1 MAKDLI
7 RTRRYIHKFYQIRT
21 QLQAV
26 GLRIQTLRSNQQ
38 MAEAMQGAIRVN
50 SSLRPVGLSSPSNLF
65 CCCRLWVL

>member
-7 RTRRYIHKFYQIRT
+7 RTRRYIHKFYQLRT

-38 MAEAMQGAIRVN
+38 MGEAMRGAIQVIYSGVSCRF
-50 SSLRPVGLSSPSNLF
+50 F
-65 CCCRLWVL
+65 C